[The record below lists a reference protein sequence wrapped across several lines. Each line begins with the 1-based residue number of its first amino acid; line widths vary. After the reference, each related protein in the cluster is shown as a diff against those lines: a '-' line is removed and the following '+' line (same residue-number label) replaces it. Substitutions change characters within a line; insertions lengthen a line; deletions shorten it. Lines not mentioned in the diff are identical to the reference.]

1 MQITMRTIRSR
12 TVGIAVAIAAVGAC
26 TDFEAPE
33 EVVLPDVLVENPSF
47 ERDIQPIFT
56 ARCATASCH
65 NLASQQRGLNL
76 QAGYA
81 FDEIVGVES
90 PSSHDLAYIRPF
102 EPDNSWL
109 VRVIQPDAARRFF
122 VERMPLGRTPLT
134 DNQIA
139 TIINWVNA
147 GAPRN

>member
-1 MQITMRTIRSR
+1 MTGITMRS
-12 TVGIAVAIAAVGAC
+12 IAVMVMLFAGAFAC

-33 EVVLPDVLVENPSF
+33 TEVLPDVLVTNPSF

-65 NLASQQRGLNL
+65 NLATQQMGLNL
-76 QAGYA
+76 EAGHAYDA
-81 FDEIVGVES
+81 IVDEDS
-90 PSSHDLAYIRPF
+90 PTSHDLAYIRPF
-102 EPDNSWL
+102 QPDSSWL
-109 VRVIQPDAARRFF
+109 VRMIQADPARRFF

-139 TIINWVNA
+139 TIINWVSA

>member
-1 MQITMRTIRSR
+1 MPVTMRGATALLL
-12 TVGIAVAIAAVGAC
+12 VAAVAC

-33 EVVLPDVLVENPSF
+33 ATVLPDVLVPNPSF
-47 ERDIQPIFT
+47 DRDIQPIFT

-65 NLASQQRGLNL
+65 NFATQQMGLNL
-76 QAGYA
+76 QAGAAYDA
-81 FDEIVGVES
+81 IVDVDS
-90 PSSHDLAYIRPF
+90 PTSHDLAYVRPF
-102 EPDNSWL
+102 QPDSSWL
-109 VRVIQPDAARRFF
+109 IRMIQADPARRFF
-122 VERMPLGRTPLT
+122 NERMPLGRTPLS

>member
-1 MQITMRTIRSR
+1 VTRITMRRLI
-12 TVGIAVAIAAVGAC
+12 VAAGLFGAAVAC

-33 EVVLPDVLVENPSF
+33 PVVLPDVLVTNPSF
-47 ERDIQPIFT
+47 ERDIQPILT

-65 NLASQQRGLNL
+65 NLATQQMGLNL
-76 QAGYA
+76 EEGHAYDA
-81 FDEIVGVES
+81 IVNEDS
-90 PSSHDLAYIRPF
+90 PTSRDLAYIRPF
-102 EPDNSWL
+102 QPDSSWL
-109 VRVIQPDAARRFF
+109 VRMIQADPARRFF

>member
-1 MQITMRTIRSR
+1 MPVTMRR
-12 TVGIAVAIAAVGAC
+12 AIAGLFVAAVAC

-33 EVVLPDVLVENPSF
+33 PTVLPDVLVLNPSF
-47 ERDIQPIFT
+47 DRDIQPIFT

-65 NLASQQRGLNL
+65 NFATQQMGLNL
-76 QAGYA
+76 EAGAAYDA
-81 FDEIVGVES
+81 VDEDS
-90 PSSHDLAYIRPF
+90 PTSHDLAYIRPF
-102 EPDNSWL
+102 QPDSSWL
-109 VRVIQPDAARRFF
+109 VRMIQADPARRFF
-122 VERMPLGRTPLT
+122 NERMPLGRTPLT

>member
-1 MQITMRTIRSR
+1 MGITIRS
-12 TVGIAVAIAAVGAC
+12 AIAAAGLLAATSAC
-26 TDFEAPE
+26 ADFEAPE
-33 EVVLPDVLVENPSF
+33 PDLLPDVLVPNPSF
-47 ERDIQPIFT
+47 DRDIQPIFT

-65 NLASQQRGLNL
+65 NFATQQMGLNL

-81 FDEIVGVES
+81 YDAIFDHTS
-90 PSSHDLAYIRPF
+90 PTSHDLAYIRPF
-102 EPDNSWL
+102 EPDSSWL
-109 VRVIQPDAARRFF
+109 VIMIQDDPARRFF

-139 TIINWVNA
+139 TIINWVEA

>member
-1 MQITMRTIRSR
+1 MRSV
-12 TVGIAVAIAAVGAC
+12 TVVALVAGVFAC

-33 EVVLPDVLVENPSF
+33 ATVLPDVLVTNPSF
-47 ERDIQPIFT
+47 ERDIQPILT

-65 NLASQQRGLNL
+65 NLATQQMGLNL
-76 QAGYA
+76 EAGHAYDA
-81 FDEIVGVES
+81 IVDEDS
-90 PSSHDLAYIRPF
+90 PTSHNLAYIRPF
-102 EPDNSWL
+102 QPDSSWL
-109 VRVIQPDAARRFF
+109 VRMIQADPARRFF
-122 VERMPLGRTPLT
+122 VERMPLGRAPLT

>member
-1 MQITMRTIRSR
+1 MRITLHGSL
-12 TVGIAVAIAAVGAC
+12 AAAVLVAAVWAC

-33 EVVLPDVLVENPSF
+33 VEILPDVVVPNPSF

-65 NLASQQRGLNL
+65 NFATQQMGLNL
-76 QAGYA
+76 QAGFAY
-81 FDEIVGVES
+81 DEIVGEDS
-90 PSSHDLAYIRPF
+90 PSSHEMAYIHPF
-102 EPDNSWL
+102 EADSSWL
-109 VRVIQPDAARRFF
+109 VRLIQADPVRRFHN
-122 VERMPLGRTPLT
+122 ERMPLGREPLT

-139 TIINWVNA
+139 TIINWVEA

>member
-1 MQITMRTIRSR
+1 MSRIT
-12 TVGIAVAIAAVGAC
+12 VPPVIAVAVLLAAAFAC

-33 EVVLPDVLVENPSF
+33 VAVLPDVLVTNPSF

-65 NLASQQRGLNL
+65 NLATQQMGLNL
-76 QAGYA
+76 EAGHAYDA
-81 FDEIVGVES
+81 IVDEDS
-90 PSSHDLAYIRPF
+90 PTSHDLAYIRPF
-102 EPDNSWL
+102 QPDSSWL
-109 VRVIQPDAARRFF
+109 VRMIQADPARRFF

>member
-1 MQITMRTIRSR
+1 MRVTFVSAL
-12 TVGIAVAIAAVGAC
+12 VVAASLAC

-33 EVVLPDVLVENPSF
+33 ATVLPDVLVANPSF

-65 NLASQQRGLNL
+65 NLATQQMGLNL
-76 QAGYA
+76 APGHAYDA
-81 FDEIVGVES
+81 IVDEDS
-90 PSSHDLAYIRPF
+90 PTSHELAYIRPF
-102 EPDNSWL
+102 QSDSSWL
-109 VRVIQPDAARRFF
+109 VRIIQGDPARRFF
-122 VERMPLGRTPLT
+122 VERMPLGRAPLT